1 MEKEEII
8 EVSRGL
14 FTTRT
19 DNTFG
24 VIITDP
30 VLLDP
35 VINNEKLKEK
45 EKYKLRT
52 DPYCYE
58 GTNFKG
64 QLVLGLIFNS
74 QEEMFEFLVELRRLG
89 YLKSKINRIDSRV
102 LFARKN
108 YTTETLNS
116 WQYTNLENIITV
128 QIKEKEL
135 DQYKLDLLKLGEKL
149 GYKFLWGLEDLIERK
164 RGCYI
169 DSEYT
174 GIIK

>member
-8 EVSRGL
+8 KVDSGL

-19 DNTFG
+19 DNIFG

-35 VINNEKLKEK
+35 AINDKKLKEK

-74 QEEMFEFLVELRRLG
+74 QEEMFETLIELRRFG
-89 YLKSKINRIDSRV
+89 YLKSKINRIDPRV

-116 WQYTNLENIITV
+116 WQYTNLENILTI
-128 QIKEKEL
+128 QIKEEEL
-135 DQYKLDLLKLGEKL
+135 DQYKQNLLKLGEKL
-149 GYKFLWGLEDLIERK
+149 GYKFLWGLEDLIDK
-164 RGCYI
+164 KSCYI